1 MKTFYFNFNV
11 VRTSLFGL
19 LMFCFG
25 TLTFG
30 QISTFPYSEGFEG
43 GNIPAGWT
51 QEYES
56 GTVDWQIVAANGS
69 GNVSPRT
76 GTGMAEFRTGTSG
89 NSTKLVTPQLDIT
102 SLANP
107 ELSFYFA
114 NENWFGDIDELRV
127 YYKASATDSWTQIG
141 QSYTTEHASWTEVS
155 LNLPDASADYYIAF
169 EGTSNWAHG
178 LDIDD
183 VEVREGP
190 TCPQPS
196 ALAQTAI
203 TTSSVDVNW
212 TENGS
217 ATTWN
222 VEVGPTGFTPGTSTE
237 VVADNGNTTQ
247 ASSLSGLS
255 GNTSYDIYVQADCG
269 PGDQSFWEG
278 PLTITTPPAAQIP
291 VSTFPWNED
300 FETGGS
306 EWTILN
312 GSQTNQWFV
321 GSAINNGGSNA
332 MYVTNDGGATYAYT
346 NNSTSRS
353 FAYRD
358 ITMPAT
364 YLEAKLSFDW
374 QADAETSFDNLIV
387 WALPI
392 DSIPAPGTALSA
404 SGTAPTGVINLTG
417 NLSENVPFQNESFS
431 IPDEY
436 AGETFRLVFQWK
448 NDGSFGQQPP
458 AAVDNISIQTF
469 NCNAPYDLASSD
481 EGKFGATVSWND
493 SISAP
498 SFNVEY
504 GPAGFTPGT
513 GTTVNVAD
521 TFAVLTGLISDQD
534 YDYYVSGE
542 CSDATFSSQV
552 KGSFTTL
559 VACAVPTSFALVE
572 KTESSVELTWMVP
585 VGGASTFTVEYG
597 PAGFALGTGITVTA
611 PPTVITGLDSDTEY
625 DFYVIAECGG
635 TDGPSQPA
643 GPVTV
648 TTDIACEQPT
658 NIVVSDIES
667 NSVVITWDG
676 HSATNWV
683 IEYDTLGFTQGSSVN
698 AEVNTS
704 TIPHTLTGLDPA
716 ATYSIYVW
724 ADCGVG
730 GTSLISGPVSFTTLP
745 PCAAPTNLTVSDI
758 GADTAVVAW
767 DANGTTNWVIEFD
780 TLGFTPGNG
789 NSTIEN
795 TTDNPFTLTGLSPE
809 QTYDV
814 YVWADCGTD
823 GLSDTLGPINFTTQ
837 PVCPAPTNLTVSDIG
852 ADTAVVAW
860 DAHGTTNWVIEF
872 DTLGFTP
879 GNGTSTIENTTD
891 NPFTL
896 TGLSPE
902 QTYDVYVWA
911 DCGTDGLSDTLGPIN
926 FTTQPT
932 CLAPTGLMATVNSS
946 TTADL
951 GWTENGS
958 ATEWQV
964 QYGPAGF
971 TLGSGN
977 IESATANPH
986 PITGLTGNTDY
997 GFYVRSVCAVGD
1009 TSAWAGPF
1017 AFDTRYCGVSTS
1029 YGEYLTSIVSSGA
1042 ITNISYSASSQP
1054 AGSYADETTQ
1064 TFEAYEGQVFDINT
1078 NYSDG
1083 SNGVKIWVDWNNNL
1097 QFDEPAEL
1105 VDYQFGS
1112 GGQRLLTFTVPS
1124 GTPQGDYRVRI
1135 RGRWSSTANPSACG
1149 NESWGSTVDFN
1160 LTVVATPTCFPPS
1173 DVVVSN
1179 ITTTS
1184 ADVAWTNNNA
1194 STTWNI
1200 EYGPVGFTPGSGT
1213 TVNGVTNPYTITG
1226 LSDTTSYEVRVQSD
1240 CGSGDL
1246 SYWANQQFTTEPN
1259 PIPAL
1264 GFCEDFNVGSPTV
1277 DLWTI
1282 LDNNNDGE
1290 VWNLW
1295 NYTTDPD
1302 NKFMGFDT
1310 YWNTNDDYL
1319 ISPAITLT
1327 GVEALNFAYRVY
1339 DSYTV
1344 YPTEFQVLLSTTG
1357 KNPADFTDTLMD
1369 LAAYSNEVF
1378 LDTSIDLSSYTGD
1391 VYIAFNIPP
1400 SAGDNSVIFIEDVCF
1415 GVCVPSTGTDG
1426 TVEVCRLD
1434 GAIDLTDG
1442 IITHDNDFGRWA
1454 YPANQALIQ
1463 DDTMF
1468 AIGTLP
1474 AGAHEVLYIVDGFCY
1489 NSSDTTVAV
1498 VNVFNQS
1505 SAGNGGSITVCA
1517 GAPINLYAALS
1528 GNVDMGGDWYDY
1540 NGNLLGTS
1548 QPTAPSLGASY
1559 NYMYITSNGVCDADT
1574 AFVEVVVDAS
1584 PDCTSNIQ
1592 EEMAVNL
1599 SVYPNPTTDVLHIV
1613 NPTNIAA
1620 LKVEV
1625 LDMNGRI
1632 VLVENSA
1639 LKNTTEATISLGNL
1653 NTGVYTLRV
1662 YNEEGQKIFKVVK
1675 R

>member
-1 MKTFYFNFNV
+1 M
-11 VRTSLFGL
+11 R
-19 LMFCFG
+19 
-25 TLTFG
+25 
-30 QISTFPYSEGFEG
+30 
-43 GNIPAGWT
+43 
-51 QEYES
+51 
-56 GTVDWQIVAANGS
+56 IVS
-69 GNVSPRT
+69 HWLS
-76 GTGMAEFRTGTSG
+76 TSG
-89 NSTKLVTPQLDIT
+89 DVDPCETGFTYGEFEDYT
-102 SLANP
+102 
-107 ELSFYFA
+107 
-114 NENWFGDIDELRV
+114 IDV
-127 YYKASATDSWTQIG
+127 
-141 QSYTTEHASWTEVS
+141 
-155 LNLPDASADYYIAF
+155 LPP
-169 EGTSNWAHG
+169 
-178 LDIDD
+178 
-183 VEVREGP
+183 P
-190 TCPQPS
+190 TCPRPS
-196 ALAQTAI
+196 ALAATAI
-203 TTSSVDVNW
+203 NENNVDVDW

-222 VEVGPTGFTPGTSTE
+222 VEVGPSGFAPGTGAET
-237 VVADNGNTTQ
+237 VADNGNTAQ
-247 ASSLSGLS
+247 SSSLAGLS
-255 GNTSYDIYVQADCG
+255 DNTSYDVYVQADCSS
-269 PGDQSFWEG
+269 GDQSYWEG

-321 GSAINNGGSNA
+321 GSVINNGGSNA

-374 QADAETSFDNLIV
+374 QADAETSYDNLIV

-448 NDGSFGQQPP
+448 NDGSGGQQPP

-498 SFNVEY
+498 SFIVEY

-513 GTTVNVAD
+513 GTTVTVAD

-559 VACAVPTSFALVE
+559 VACAKPTSLALVE

-585 VGGASTFTVEYG
+585 VGGAPTFTVEYG
-597 PAGFALGTGITVTA
+597 PVGFDLGTGTTFTA
-611 PPTVITGLDSDTEY
+611 PPMVITGLDSDTEY

-635 TDGPSQPA
+635 TNGSSQPV
-643 GPVTV
+643 GPIMVK
-648 TTDIACEQPT
+648 TDIACEQPT
-658 NIVVSDIES
+658 NIVVSDIEP

-698 AEVNTS
+698 PVVNTG
-704 TIPHTLTGLDPA
+704 TIPYTLTGLDPE

-724 ADCGVG
+724 ADCGG
-730 GTSLISGPVSFTTLP
+730 GELSSVSGPVSFTTLTACP
-745 PCAAPTNLTVSDI
+745 VPTNLTVSDI

-767 DANGTTNWVIEFD
+767 DAHGTTNWVIEFD

-789 NSTIEN
+789 TSIIEN

-837 PVCPAPTNLTVSDIG
+837 PVCPAPTNLVVSGIG
-852 ADTAVVAW
+852 ADTAVVTW
-860 DAHGTTNWVIEF
+860 DGNGTTSWVIEYGI
-872 DTLGFTP
+872 TGFGL
-879 GNGTSTIENTTD
+879 GNGTSLPTTD
-891 NPFTL
+891 NPETL

-902 QTYDVYVWA
+902 TVHSVYIWA

-932 CLAPTGLMATVNSS
+932 CLAPTTLTATDITATS
-946 TTADL
+946 ADL
-951 GWTENGS
+951 GWTESGS
-958 ATEWQV
+958 AAEWQV
-964 QYGPAGF
+964 EYGTSGF
-971 TLGSGN
+971 TLGSGT
-977 IESATANPH
+977 IENTSTNPH
-986 PITGLTGNTDY
+986 PVTGLTGNTDY
-997 GFYVRSVCAVGD
+997 GFYVRSICGVGD

-1017 AFDTRYCGVSTS
+1017 AFTTPCSPYTVPYFEGFETDYTHNTAVAGYLSQESITGSDTWTANNTLTTYNRTPRTGNWNAFLRYGNEDWLFIPIELVGGVSYTAELYTRQDATSGTNIMIS
-1029 YGEYLTSIVSSGA
+1029 YGTANNDADMTNSIVASTAVTSG
-1042 ITNISYSASSQP
+1042 NYQLVK
-1054 AGSYADETTQ
+1054 G
-1064 TFEAYEGQVFDINT
+1064 TFT
-1078 NYSDG
+1078 PP
-1083 SNGVKIWVDWNNNL
+1083 SNGVYYVGIKATTNFTPWYISVD
-1097 QFDEPAEL
+1097 DISIYE
-1105 VDYQFGS
+1105 
-1112 GGQRLLTFTVPS
+1112 TPS
-1124 GTPQGDYRVRI
+1124 CL
-1135 RGRWSSTANPSACG
+1135 A
-1149 NESWGSTVDFN
+1149 
-1160 LTVVATPTCFPPS
+1160 PS
-1173 DVVVSN
+1173 DLIVSDVS
-1179 ITTTS
+1179 TTS
-1184 ADVAWTNNNA
+1184 ATISWTNNNT
-1194 STTWNI
+1194 STTFNL
-1200 EYGPVGFTPGSGT
+1200 EYGPEGFTPGSGT
-1213 TVNGVTNPYTITG
+1213 MLNGVTNPYTITG

-1246 SYWANQQFTTEPN
+1246 SSWANQQFTTEPY

-1264 GFCEDFNVGSPTV
+1264 DFCEDFNVGSPTM

-1290 VWNLW
+1290 VWLDNSFT
-1295 NYTTDPD
+1295 NDP
-1302 NKFMGFDT
+1302 NNGFMTFDT

-1327 GVEALNFAYRVY
+1327 GVEALNFAYRVF

-1344 YPTEFQVLLSTTG
+1344 YPTEFKVMLSTTG
-1357 KNPADFTDTLMD
+1357 KEPADFTVTLMD

-1378 LDTSIDLSSYTGD
+1378 MDTSLDLTSYTGD
-1391 VYIAFNIPP
+1391 VYIAFHIPTA
-1400 SAGDNSVIFIEDVCF
+1400 AGENSMILIDDVCF
-1415 GVCVPSTGTDG
+1415 GVCNATSGTDG
-1426 TVEVCRLD
+1426 SVEVCRLD
-1434 GAIDLTDG
+1434 GSVDLTDG
-1442 IITHDNDFGRWA
+1442 IIAHSIENGRWA

-1474 AGAHEVLYIVDGFCY
+1474 AGAHEVLYIVDGFCN

-1505 SAGNGGSITVCA
+1505 SAGIGGSITVCKNE
-1517 GAPINLYAALS
+1517 PINLYAALS
-1528 GNVDMGGDWYDY
+1528 GNVDVGGDWYDF
-1540 NGNLLGTS
+1540 NDNLLPNS
-1548 QPTAPSLGASY
+1548 QPTSPSLAAQY
-1559 NYMYITSNGVCDADT
+1559 NYNYITSNGVCPADT
-1574 AFVEVVVDAS
+1574 ATVEVNVDNCVWVS
-1584 PDCTSNIQ
+1584 V
-1592 EEMAVNL
+1592 EEEEFAEI
-1599 SVYPNPTTDVLHIV
+1599 SVYPNPTTSVLNIV
-1613 NPTNIAA
+1613 NPSNTSSLRI
-1620 LKVEV
+1620 EM
-1625 LDMNGRI
+1625 LDMNGR
-1632 VLVENSA
+1632 VVMVENSA
-1639 LKNTTEATISLGNL
+1639 LNNATEATLTIDHLEKGI
-1653 NTGVYTLRV
+1653 YTLRV
-1662 YNEEGQKIFKVVK
+1662 YNNEGHKTFKIVK
-1675 R
+1675 Q

>member
-1 MKTFYFNFNV
+1 MKKKLLIV
-11 VRTSLFGL
+11 PLLFL
-19 LMFCFG
+19 TAIVFG
-25 TLTFG
+25 TNLNAQTYCVPEGTNATRHVNDFSTTGGVQNITNTNTGFSTGGYGAFLTDVLSQSKGESVDFSASLNG
-30 QISTFPYSEGFEG
+30 GSAGFR
-43 GNIPAGWT
+43 IW
-51 QEYES
+51 
-56 GTVDWQIVAANGS
+56 VDWGQTGSFDIAYQSTGYSSTHSGSFTVPVTAVEGTTRMRIVS
-69 GNVSPRT
+69 HWLS
-76 GTGMAEFRTGTSG
+76 TSG
-89 NSTKLVTPQLDIT
+89 DVDPCETGFTYGEFEDYT
-102 SLANP
+102 
-107 ELSFYFA
+107 
-114 NENWFGDIDELRV
+114 IDV
-127 YYKASATDSWTQIG
+127 
-141 QSYTTEHASWTEVS
+141 
-155 LNLPDASADYYIAF
+155 LPP
-169 EGTSNWAHG
+169 
-178 LDIDD
+178 
-183 VEVREGP
+183 P
-190 TCPQPS
+190 TCPRPS
-196 ALAQTAI
+196 ALAATAI
-203 TTSSVDVNW
+203 NENDVDVDW

-222 VEVGPTGFTPGTSTE
+222 VEVGPSGFAPGTGAET
-237 VVADNGNTTQ
+237 VADNGNTAQ
-247 ASSLSGLS
+247 SSSLAGLS
-255 GNTSYDIYVQADCG
+255 DNTSYDVYVQADCG
-269 PGDQSFWEG
+269 SGDQSYWEG

-300 FETGGS
+300 FETGGT

-312 GSQTNQWFV
+312 GSETNQWFV
-321 GSAINNGGSNA
+321 GSVINNGGSNA

-374 QADAETSFDNLIV
+374 QADAEGSYDNLIV

-498 SFNVEY
+498 SFIVEY
-504 GPAGFTPGT
+504 GPAGFTPGN
-513 GTTVNVAD
+513 GTTVTVAD

-667 NSVVITWDG
+667 NSGVVTWDG

-758 GADTAVVAW
+758 GADTAVVEW
-767 DANGTTNWVIEFD
+767 DAHGTTNWVIEFD
-780 TLGFTPGNG
+780 TIGFTPGNG
-789 NSTIEN
+789 TSIIEN

-814 YVWADCGTD
+814 YVWADCGAD

-852 ADTAVVAW
+852 TDTAVVTW
-860 DAHGTTNWVIEF
+860 DGNGTTSWVIEF

-879 GNGTSTIENTTD
+879 GNGSSTIENTTD

-902 QTYDVYVWA
+902 QTYDVYIWA
-911 DCGTDGLSDTLGPIN
+911 DCGTDDGLSDTLGPIN

-997 GFYVRSVCAVGD
+997 EFYVRSVCSIGD
-1009 TSAWAGPF
+1009 SSAWAGPF
-1017 AFDTRYCGVSTS
+1017 AFDTKYCGVSTT
-1029 YGEYLTSIVSSGA
+1029 YTGDYITSIVSSNA
-1042 ITNISYSASSQP
+1042 EADVSYTATSQP
-1054 AGSYADETTQ
+1054 AGSYSDQTAQ
-1064 TFEAYEGQVFDINT
+1064 TFEAYEGQVINFVT
-1078 NYSDG
+1078 GYTGG
-1083 SNGVKIWVDWNNNL
+1083 SQTIKVWVDWNNNL
-1097 QFDEPAEL
+1097 DFEAAEMM
-1105 VDYQFGS
+1105 VDTYGS
-1112 GGQRLLTFTVPS
+1112 TPQSYTLTVPT
-1124 GTPQGDYRVRI
+1124 GTPLGDYRVRT
-1135 RGRWSSTANPSACG
+1135 RARWSTTAFGPCG
-1149 NESWGSTVDFN
+1149 EESYGSTIDFK
-1160 LTVVATPTCFPPS
+1160 LTIVAVPTCLKPS

-1246 SYWANQQFTTEPN
+1246 SSWVNQQFTTEPN
-1259 PIPAL
+1259 PIPAID
-1264 GFCEDFNVGSPTV
+1264 FCEDFNVGSPTV
-1277 DLWTI
+1277 DFWTI
-1282 LDNNNDGE
+1282 LDANNNNDT
-1290 VWNLW
+1290 WMLNSFTSDL
-1295 NYTTDPD
+1295 NDQ
-1302 NKFMGFDT
+1302 FMMIDT
-1310 YWNTNDDYL
+1310 WGNTDDYL

-1327 GVEALNFAYRVY
+1327 GVEALNFKYRVY
-1339 DSYTV
+1339 DAYFTP

-1357 KNPADFTDTLMD
+1357 KDPSDFTDTLMD
-1369 LAAYSNEVF
+1369 LAGYTNEVF
-1378 LDTSIDLSSYTGD
+1378 LDTSIDLTNYTGE
-1391 VYIAFNIPP
+1391 VYIAFHIPP
-1400 SAGDNSVIFIEDVCF
+1400 AADDESVILIDDVCF
-1415 GVCVPSTGTDG
+1415 GVCNATSGTDG
-1426 TVEVCRLD
+1426 SVEVCRLD
-1434 GAIDLTDG
+1434 GSVDLTDG
-1442 IITHDNDFGRWA
+1442 IIAHSIENGRWA

-1474 AGAHEVLYIVDGFCY
+1474 AGAHEVLYIVDGFCN

-1505 SAGNGGSITVCA
+1505 SAGIGGSITVCKNE
-1517 GAPINLYAALS
+1517 PINLYAALS
-1528 GNVDMGGDWYDY
+1528 GNIDMGGDWYDF
-1540 NGNLLGTS
+1540 NDNLLPNS
-1548 QPTAPSLGASY
+1548 QPTAPSLEAQY
-1559 NYMYITSNGVCDADT
+1559 NYKYVASNGVCPADT
-1574 AFVEVVVDAS
+1574 AIVEVNVDNCVWVS
-1584 PDCTSNIQ
+1584 V
-1592 EEMAVNL
+1592 EEEEFAEI
-1599 SVYPNPTTDVLHIV
+1599 SVYPNPTTSVLNIV
-1613 NPTNIAA
+1613 NPSNTSCLRI
-1620 LKVEV
+1620 EM
-1625 LDMNGRI
+1625 LDMNGR
-1632 VLVENSA
+1632 VVMVENSA
-1639 LKNTTEATISLGNL
+1639 LNNATEATLTIDHLEKGI
-1653 NTGVYTLRV
+1653 YTLRV
-1662 YNEEGQKIFKVVK
+1662 YNNEGHKTFKIVK
-1675 R
+1675 Q

>member
-1 MKTFYFNFNV
+1 MKKI
-11 VRTSLFGL
+11 L
-19 LMFCFG
+19 LKSMFFLSALVFSANLSAQF
-25 TLTFG
+25 T
-30 QISTFPYSEGFEG
+30 EGFEG
-43 GNIPAGWT
+43 GTAVPPGWT
-51 QEYES
+51 
-56 GTVDWQIVAANGS
+56 VINNGS
-69 GNVSPRT
+69 TEGWEFDSPYSGPAYSGSNVAIIKYEFSNAHDDYLITPQITVTAATSDQLRFYGKNYDAYSADEFNILISTT
-76 GTGMAEFRTGTSG
+76 GTAAGDFTT
-89 NSTKLVTPQLDIT
+89 TLDGPIAPPT
-102 SLANP
+102 
-107 ELSFYFA
+107 
-114 NENWFGDIDELRV
+114 
-127 YYKASATDSWTQIG
+127 
-141 QSYTTEHASWTEVS
+141 SWTEYVYD
-155 LNLPDASADYYIAF
+155 LSAYVGQDIYIAF
-169 EGTSNWAHG
+169 HAISTNEYYLYLDDISIEG
-178 LDIDD
+178 I
-183 VEVREGP
+183 P

-237 VVADNGNTTQ
+237 VAADNGNTAQT
-247 ASSLSGLS
+247 STLSGLS
-255 GNTSYDIYVQADCG
+255 GNTSYDVYVQADCG

-278 PLTITTPPAAQIP
+278 PLTILTPPAVQIP
-291 VSTFPWNED
+291 VSTFPWYED
-300 FETGGS
+300 FETGGT

-312 GSQTNQWFV
+312 GSETNQWFV
-321 GSAINNGGSNA
+321 GSVINNGGSNA

-374 QADAETSFDNLIV
+374 QADAEGSYDNLIV

-498 SFNVEY
+498 SFIVEY

-513 GTTVNVAD
+513 GTTVTVAD

-767 DANGTTNWVIEFD
+767 DAHGTTNWVIEFD

-814 YVWADCGTD
+814 YVWADCGAD

-852 ADTAVVAW
+852 TDTAVVAW
-860 DAHGTTNWVIEF
+860 DAHGTSNWVIEY
-872 DTLGFTP
+872 DTVGYVQ
-879 GNGTSTIENTTD
+879 GSSSNATITTTD

-896 TGLSPE
+896 TGLDSE
-902 QTYDVYVWA
+902 YTYDVYVWA
-911 DCGTDGLSDTLGPIN
+911 DCGTPDGLSTVTGPES

-1009 TSAWAGPF
+1009 TSAWTGPF

-1078 NYSDG
+1078 NYSAG
-1083 SNGVKIWVDWNNNL
+1083 SNGVKIWVDWDNNL

-1246 SYWANQQFTTEPN
+1246 SSWANQQFTTEPN
-1259 PIPAL
+1259 PIPAID
-1264 GFCEDFNVGSPTV
+1264 FCEDFNVGSPTV
-1277 DLWTI
+1277 DFWTI
-1282 LDNNNDGE
+1282 LDANNNDE
-1290 VWNLW
+1290 TWMLNSFTSDL
-1295 NYTTDPD
+1295 DD
-1302 NKFMGFDT
+1302 QFMMIDT
-1310 YWNTNDDYL
+1310 YWNTDDYL

-1327 GVEALNFAYRVY
+1327 GVEALNFKYRVY
-1339 DSYTV
+1339 DAYYTP

-1357 KNPADFTDTLMD
+1357 KDPSDFTDTLMD
-1369 LAAYSNEVF
+1369 LAGYTNEVF
-1378 LDTSIDLSSYTGD
+1378 LDTSIDLTNYTGE
-1391 VYIAFNIPP
+1391 VYIAFHIPP
-1400 SAGDNSVIFIEDVCF
+1400 AADDESIILIDDVCF
-1415 GVCVPSTGTDG
+1415 GVCNATSGTDG
-1426 TVEVCRLD
+1426 SVEVCRLD
-1434 GAIDLTDG
+1434 GSVDLTDG
-1442 IITHDNDFGRWA
+1442 IIAHSIENGRWA

-1474 AGAHEVLYIVDGFCY
+1474 AGAHEVLYIVDGFCN

-1505 SAGNGGSITVCA
+1505 SAGNGGSITVCKNE
-1517 GAPINLYAALS
+1517 PINLYAALS
-1528 GNVDMGGDWYDY
+1528 GNVDIGGDWYDF
-1540 NGNLLGTS
+1540 NDNLLPNS
-1548 QPTAPSLGASY
+1548 QPTSPSLAAQY
-1559 NYMYITSNGVCDADT
+1559 NYNYITSNGVCPADT
-1574 AFVEVVVDAS
+1574 ATVEVNVDNCVWVS
-1584 PDCTSNIQ
+1584 V
-1592 EEMAVNL
+1592 EEEEFAEI
-1599 SVYPNPTTDVLHIV
+1599 SVYPNPATSVLNIV
-1613 NPTNIAA
+1613 NPSNTSSLRI
-1620 LKVEV
+1620 EM
-1625 LDMNGRI
+1625 LDMNGR
-1632 VLVENSA
+1632 VVMVENSA
-1639 LKNTTEATISLGNL
+1639 LNNATEATLTIDHLEKGI
-1653 NTGVYTLRV
+1653 YTLRV
-1662 YNEEGQKIFKVVK
+1662 YNNEGHKTFKIVK
-1675 R
+1675 Q

>member
-1 MKTFYFNFNV
+1 MKKI
-11 VRTSLFGL
+11 L
-19 LMFCFG
+19 LKSMFFLSALVFSANLSAQF
-25 TLTFG
+25 T
-30 QISTFPYSEGFEG
+30 EGFEG
-43 GNIPAGWT
+43 GTAVPPGWT
-51 QEYES
+51 
-56 GTVDWQIVAANGS
+56 VINNGS
-69 GNVSPRT
+69 TEGWEFDSPYSGPAYSGSNVAIIEYGSNAHDDYLITPQITVTAATSDQLRFYGKNYSSFYTEEFNILISTT
-76 GTGMAEFRTGTSG
+76 GTAAGDFTT
-89 NSTKLVTPQLDIT
+89 TLDGPIAPPT
-102 SLANP
+102 
-107 ELSFYFA
+107 
-114 NENWFGDIDELRV
+114 
-127 YYKASATDSWTQIG
+127 
-141 QSYTTEHASWTEVS
+141 SWTEYVYD
-155 LNLPDASADYYIAF
+155 LSAYVGQDIYIAF
-169 EGTSNWAHG
+169 HAISTNEYYLYLDDISIEG
-178 LDIDD
+178 I
-183 VEVREGP
+183 P

-237 VVADNGNTTQ
+237 VAADNGNTAQT
-247 ASSLSGLS
+247 STLSGLS
-255 GNTSYDIYVQADCG
+255 GNTSYDVYVQADCG

-278 PLTITTPPAAQIP
+278 PLTILTPPAVQIP
-291 VSTFPWNED
+291 VSTFPWYED
-300 FETGGS
+300 FETGGT
-306 EWTILN
+306 EWTTLN
-312 GSQTNQWFV
+312 GTETNQWFV
-321 GSAINNGGSNA
+321 GSAVNNGGANSL
-332 MYVTNDGGATYAYT
+332 YVTNDGGTSHAYD
-346 NNSTSRS
+346 NGSTSVS

-364 YLEAKLSFDW
+364 YVTAELSFDW
-374 QADAETSFDNLIV
+374 LCDGEIGYNDYDYLSV
-387 WALPI
+387 WAVPLSQTI
-392 DSIPAPGTALSA
+392 DAGTELTA
-404 SGTAPTGVINLTG
+404 SGTAPTGVVDLTG
-417 NLSENVPFQNESFS
+417 AIGENTAFENATFT
-431 IPDEY
+431 IPAAY
-436 AGETFRLVFQWK
+436 AGESFRLVFQWD
-448 NDGSFGQQPP
+448 NDGSGGQQPP

-481 EGKFGATVSWND
+481 EGQFGATVSCND
-493 SISAP
+493 SLSSP
-498 SFNVEY
+498 SFIVEY

-513 GTTVNVAD
+513 GTTVTVAD

-597 PAGFALGTGITVTA
+597 PAGFELGTGTSVTA

-698 AEVNTS
+698 PLVNTG
-704 TIPHTLTGLDPA
+704 TTPYTLTGLDPA

-767 DANGTTNWVIEFD
+767 DA
-780 TLGFTPGNG
+780 
-789 NSTIEN
+789 
-795 TTDNPFTLTGLSPE
+795 
-809 QTYDV
+809 
-814 YVWADCGTD
+814 
-823 GLSDTLGPINFTTQ
+823 
-837 PVCPAPTNLTVSDIG
+837 
-852 ADTAVVAW
+852 
-860 DAHGTTNWVIEF
+860 HGTTNWVIEF

-879 GNGTSTIENTTD
+879 GNGTSIIENTTD

-997 GFYVRSVCAVGD
+997 EFYVRSVCSIGD
-1009 TSAWAGPF
+1009 SSAWAGPF
-1017 AFDTRYCGVSTS
+1017 AFDTKYCGVSTT
-1029 YGEYLTSIVSSGA
+1029 YTGDYITSIVSSNA
-1042 ITNISYSASSQP
+1042 EADVSYTATSQP
-1054 AGSYADETTQ
+1054 AGSYSDQTAQ
-1064 TFEAYEGQVFDINT
+1064 TFEAYEGQVINFVT
-1078 NYSDG
+1078 GYTGG
-1083 SNGVKIWVDWNNNL
+1083 SQTIKVWVDWNNNL
-1097 QFDEPAEL
+1097 DFEAAEMM
-1105 VDYQFGS
+1105 VDTYGS
-1112 GGQRLLTFTVPS
+1112 TPQSYTLTVPT
-1124 GTPQGDYRVRI
+1124 GTPLGDYRVRT
-1135 RGRWSSTANPSACG
+1135 RARWSTTAFGPCG
-1149 NESWGSTVDFN
+1149 EESYGSTIDFK
-1160 LTVVATPTCFPPS
+1160 LTIVAVPTCLKPS

-1184 ADVAWTNNNA
+1184 ADVAWINNNA

-1246 SYWANQQFTTEPN
+1246 SSWANQQFTTEPN
-1259 PIPAL
+1259 PIPAID
-1264 GFCEDFNVGSPTV
+1264 FCEDFNVGSPTV
-1277 DLWTI
+1277 DFWTI
-1282 LDNNNDGE
+1282 LDANNNNDT
-1290 VWNLW
+1290 WMLNSFTSDL
-1295 NYTTDPD
+1295 NDQ
-1302 NKFMGFDT
+1302 FMMIDT
-1310 YWNTNDDYL
+1310 YLNTDDYL

-1327 GVEALNFAYRVY
+1327 GVEALNFKYRVY
-1339 DSYTV
+1339 DAYFTP

-1357 KNPADFTDTLMD
+1357 KDPSDFTDTLMD
-1369 LAAYSNEVF
+1369 LAGYTNEVF
-1378 LDTSIDLSSYTGD
+1378 LDTSIDLTHYTGE
-1391 VYIAFNIPP
+1391 VYIAFHIPP
-1400 SAGDNSVIFIEDVCF
+1400 AADDESIILIDDVCF
-1415 GVCVPSTGTDG
+1415 GVCNPTSGTDG
-1426 TVEVCRLD
+1426 SVEVCRLD
-1434 GAIDLTDG
+1434 GSVDLTDG
-1442 IITHDNDFGRWA
+1442 IIAHSIENGRWA

-1474 AGAHEVLYIVDGFCY
+1474 AGAHEVLYIVDGFCN

-1505 SAGNGGSITVCA
+1505 SAGIGGSITVCKNE
-1517 GAPINLYAALS
+1517 PINLYAALS
-1528 GNVDMGGDWYDY
+1528 GNIDMGGDWYDF
-1540 NGNLLGTS
+1540 NDNLLPNS
-1548 QPTAPSLGASY
+1548 QPTAPSLEAQY
-1559 NYMYITSNGVCDADT
+1559 NYKYVASNGVCPADT
-1574 AFVEVVVDAS
+1574 AIVEVNVGN
-1584 PDCTSNIQ
+1584 CTWDVKD
-1592 EEMAVNL
+1592 EMFTDV
-1599 SVYPNPTTDVLHIV
+1599 SVYPNPATSQLNIV
-1613 NPTNIAA
+1613 NPSNTSS
-1620 LKVEV
+1620 LKVEM
-1625 LDMNGRI
+1625 LDMNGRV
-1632 VLVENSA
+1632 VLVENKA
-1639 LKNTTEATISLGNL
+1639 LNNASEATLAIDHLERGI
-1653 NTGVYTLRV
+1653 YTLRI
-1662 YNEEGQKIFKVVK
+1662 YNDEGQRTFKIVK
-1675 R
+1675 Q

>member
-1 MKTFYFNFNV
+1 MKKKLLIV
-11 VRTSLFGL
+11 PLLFL
-19 LMFCFG
+19 TAIVFG
-25 TLTFG
+25 TNLNAQTYCVPEGTNATRHVNDFSTTGGVQNITNTNTGFSTGGYGAFLTDVLSQSKGESVDFSASLNG
-30 QISTFPYSEGFEG
+30 GSAGFR
-43 GNIPAGWT
+43 IW
-51 QEYES
+51 
-56 GTVDWQIVAANGS
+56 VDWGQTGSFDIAYQSTGYSSTHSGSFTVPVTAVEGTTRMRIVS
-69 GNVSPRT
+69 HWLS
-76 GTGMAEFRTGTSG
+76 TSG
-89 NSTKLVTPQLDIT
+89 DVDPCETGFTYGEFEDYT
-102 SLANP
+102 
-107 ELSFYFA
+107 
-114 NENWFGDIDELRV
+114 IDV
-127 YYKASATDSWTQIG
+127 
-141 QSYTTEHASWTEVS
+141 
-155 LNLPDASADYYIAF
+155 LPP
-169 EGTSNWAHG
+169 
-178 LDIDD
+178 
-183 VEVREGP
+183 P
-190 TCPQPS
+190 TCPRPS
-196 ALAQTAI
+196 ALAATAI
-203 TTSSVDVNW
+203 NENDVDVDW

-222 VEVGPTGFTPGTSTE
+222 VEVGPSGFAPGTGAET
-237 VVADNGNTTQ
+237 VADNGNTAQ
-247 ASSLSGLS
+247 SSSLAGLS
-255 GNTSYDIYVQADCG
+255 DNTSYDVYVQADCG
-269 PGDQSFWEG
+269 SGDQSYWEG

-321 GSAINNGGSNA
+321 GSVINNGGSNA

-374 QADAETSFDNLIV
+374 QADAEGSYDNLIV

-417 NLSENVPFQNESFS
+417 NLNENVPFQNESFS

-448 NDGSFGQQPP
+448 NDGSGGQQPP

-481 EGKFGATVSWND
+481 EGKFGATVPWND

-498 SFNVEY
+498 SFIVEY

-513 GTTVNVAD
+513 GTTVTVAD

-597 PAGFALGTGITVTA
+597 PAGFELGTGTSVTA

-698 AEVNTS
+698 PLVNTG
-704 TIPHTLTGLDPA
+704 TTPYTLTGLDPA

-767 DANGTTNWVIEFD
+767 DAHGTTNWVIEFD

-814 YVWADCGTD
+814 YVWADCGAD

-852 ADTAVVAW
+852 TDTAVVAW

-932 CLAPTGLMATVNSS
+932 CLAPTTLTATDITATS
-946 TTADL
+946 ADL
-951 GWTENGS
+951 GWTESGS
-958 ATEWQV
+958 AAEWQV

-997 GFYVRSVCAVGD
+997 EFYVRSVCSIGD
-1009 TSAWAGPF
+1009 SSAWAGPF
-1017 AFDTRYCGVSTS
+1017 AFDTKYCGVSTT
-1029 YGEYLTSIVSSGA
+1029 YTGDYITSIVSSNA
-1042 ITNISYSASSQP
+1042 EADVSYTATSQP
-1054 AGSYADETTQ
+1054 AGSYSDQTAQ
-1064 TFEAYEGQVFDINT
+1064 TFEAYEGQVINFVT
-1078 NYSDG
+1078 GYTGG
-1083 SNGVKIWVDWNNNL
+1083 SQTIKVWVDWNNNL
-1097 QFDEPAEL
+1097 DFEAAEMM
-1105 VDYQFGS
+1105 VDTYGS
-1112 GGQRLLTFTVPS
+1112 TPQSYTLTVPT
-1124 GTPQGDYRVRI
+1124 GTPLGDYRVRT
-1135 RGRWSSTANPSACG
+1135 RARWSTTAFGPCG
-1149 NESWGSTVDFN
+1149 EESYGSTIDFK
-1160 LTVVATPTCFPPS
+1160 LTIVAVPTCLKPS
-1173 DVVVSN
+1173 DVAVSN

-1240 CGSGDL
+1240 CGSGDQ
-1246 SYWANQQFTTEPN
+1246 SSWANQQFTTEPN
-1259 PIPAL
+1259 PIPAID
-1264 GFCEDFNVGSPTV
+1264 FCEDFNVGSPTV
-1277 DLWTI
+1277 DFWTI
-1282 LDNNNDGE
+1282 LDANNNDDT
-1290 VWNLW
+1290 WMLNSFTSDL
-1295 NYTTDPD
+1295 NDQ
-1302 NKFMGFDT
+1302 FMMIDT
-1310 YWNTNDDYL
+1310 YWNTDDYL

-1327 GVEALNFAYRVY
+1327 GVEALNFKYRVY
-1339 DSYTV
+1339 DAYFTP

-1357 KNPADFTDTLMD
+1357 KDPSDFTDTLMD
-1369 LAAYSNEVF
+1369 LAGYTNEVF
-1378 LDTSIDLSSYTGD
+1378 LDTSIDLTNYTGE
-1391 VYIAFNIPP
+1391 VYIAFHIPP
-1400 SAGDNSVIFIEDVCF
+1400 AADDESIILIDDVCF
-1415 GVCVPSTGTDG
+1415 GVCNPTSGTDG
-1426 TVEVCRLD
+1426 SVEVCRLD
-1434 GAIDLTDG
+1434 GSVDLTDG
-1442 IITHDNDFGRWA
+1442 IIAHSIENGRWA

-1474 AGAHEVLYIVDGFCY
+1474 AGAHEVLYIVDGFCN

-1505 SAGNGGSITVCA
+1505 SAGIGGSITVCKNE
-1517 GAPINLYAALS
+1517 PINLYAALS
-1528 GNVDMGGDWYDY
+1528 GNVDVGGDWYDF
-1540 NGNLLGTS
+1540 NDNLLPNS
-1548 QPTAPSLGASY
+1548 QPTSPSLAAQY
-1559 NYMYITSNGVCDADT
+1559 NYNYITSNGVCPADT
-1574 AFVEVVVDAS
+1574 ATVEVNVDNCVWVS
-1584 PDCTSNIQ
+1584 V
-1592 EEMAVNL
+1592 EEEEFAEI
-1599 SVYPNPTTDVLHIV
+1599 SVYPNPATSVLNIV
-1613 NPTNIAA
+1613 NPSNTSA
-1620 LKVEV
+1620 LRIEM
-1625 LDMNGRI
+1625 LDMNGR
-1632 VLVENSA
+1632 VVMVENSA
-1639 LKNTTEATISLGNL
+1639 LNNATEATLTIDHLEKGI
-1653 NTGVYTLRV
+1653 YTLRV
-1662 YNEEGQKIFKVVK
+1662 YNNEGHKTFKIVK
-1675 R
+1675 Q